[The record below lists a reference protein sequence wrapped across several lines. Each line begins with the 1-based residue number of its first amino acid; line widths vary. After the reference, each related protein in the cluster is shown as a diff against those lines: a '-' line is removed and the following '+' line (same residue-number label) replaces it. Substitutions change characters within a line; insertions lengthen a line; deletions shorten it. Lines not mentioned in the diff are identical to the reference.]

1 MFIFIDVLVTLFS
14 SLSCMV
20 DRLGLDSG
28 TPPRSSSRGDI
39 GHGGVG
45 GGGVGMSHECV
56 VVSGSLVDDVGVVVR
71 GLLCG
76 GPPSPRRCVEC
87 GEQQWSFGGPND
99 CLIKGVVWSCGG
111 CSAFLPYIPPSCSLS
126 IGARETIVRD
136 TPTYCGDECQI
147 NHWFKSHH
155 KSCRRDDIAMYGY
168 VHLSTPSLHD
178 VMPAPFGRR
187 IVRDGVVTHV
197 PYLHR
202 IQDSIGARHV

>member
-1 MFIFIDVLVTLFS
+1 
-14 SLSCMV
+14 MV
-20 DRLGLDSG
+20 DRLGLDSD
-28 TPPRSSSRGDI
+28 TPPRSSIRGDVDL
-39 GHGGVG
+39 GGVG
-45 GGGVGMSHECV
+45 GGGVDVSHECV
-56 VVSGSLVDDVGVVVR
+56 VVSRSLVDDVDVVVR

-76 GPPSPRRCVEC
+76 GPPSPRKCVEC

-99 CLIKGVVWSCGG
+99 DLIKGVVWSCGG

-126 IGARETIVRD
+126 IDARDSIIHD

-147 NHWFKSHH
+147 NHWFKCHH

-168 VHLSTPSLHD
+168 VHLSTSSLHG

-197 PYLHR
+197 PYLKR
-202 IQDSIGARHV
+202 SQGSIGARYV